1 MRKCILPT
9 TLGWLALG
17 SMVLLVVLR
26 GDVGHLVRDAVL
38 PSLEA
43 GVLTFR
49 LNWLRLRLKMLK
61 LLLLRLRLRL
71 GNHRLLAVG
80 LLELLIVA
88 LLTRR

>member
-1 MRKCILPT
+1 
-9 TLGWLALG
+9 
-17 SMVLLVVLR
+17 MVLLVVLR

-71 GNHRLLAVG
+71 RLGNHRLLAVG